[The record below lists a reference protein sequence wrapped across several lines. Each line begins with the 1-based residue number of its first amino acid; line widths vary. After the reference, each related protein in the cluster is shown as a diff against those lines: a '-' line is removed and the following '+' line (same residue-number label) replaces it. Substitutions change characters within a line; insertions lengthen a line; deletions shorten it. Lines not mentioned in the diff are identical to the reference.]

1 MSKLESKTISTK
13 MFYMNPMAM
22 IVTCF
27 VIVSFQV
34 FVSVGDLDFDLRIL
48 KQQETRTNMEY
59 FSDTKDYFNN
69 RKGFESPEDSLRS
82 GSKSSDLDP
91 DDFDV
96 DYQQLKP
103 KEFGKQLLQEIL

>member
-1 MSKLESKTISTK
+1 

-22 IVTCF
+22 IKTCF
-27 VIVSFQV
+27 GILSFQV
-34 FVSVGDLDFDLRIL
+34 FVSVGDLDLDLRIF
-48 KQQETRTNMEY
+48 KQQETRTNKEY

-69 RKGFESPEDSLRS
+69 KKGFESPEDSLRS
-82 GSKSSDLDP
+82 GFKSDDLDP

-103 KEFGKQLLQEIL
+103 IKFGKQLFLEIL